1 MLLRSVQLL
10 SCLLCLAALPST
22 SSRWVALHL
31 VLPGSAPSSCS
42 VLLILL
48 LLRRP
53 AFGLG
58 VFLSEPGGE
67 AQSACEIALANEYI
81 MIDTAQGYD
90 NETDVGGAL
99 KGKDRSSIF
108 VVTKLAGENH
118 SSAAVH
124 SSIKESLEKL
134 GTDYVDLFLIHNP
147 RGENCLETWAAML
160 EVKAAGQA
168 RAVGVSN
175 FGVAHL
181 KMLKAEGLEMP
192 EVNQVEL
199 HPWHQQ
205 RLLVDYHATEGIAT
219 MVRPPLRPAR
229 ADLRSPALPCAEKET
244 GWLTAATAAGVLPDG
259 AREEVRRPSDRED
272 RRGPRQ
278 VRGADHDPLVLPA
291 WLHHHPEVSHG
302 AAHHRQRWNLRLLPL
317 G

>member
-1 MLLRSVQLL
+1 MLSALLRSVQLL
-10 SCLLCLAALPST
+10 PFVQLPAPP
-22 SSRWVALHL
+22 RRAALHL
-31 VLPGSAPSSCS
+31 VSLGCTPPRLAGLRSVQLLRS

-192 EVNQVEL
+192 EVNQVEP

-219 MVRPPLRPAR
+219 MVRPPLRLAEPGAALR
-229 ADLRSPALPCAEKET
+229 RKGDWLADCCYC
-244 GWLTAATAAGVLPDG
+244 
-259 AREEVRRPSDRED
+259 
-272 RRGPRQ
+272 RRGT
-278 VRGADHDPLVLPA
+278 A
-291 WLHHHPEVSHG
+291 
-302 AAHHRQRWNLRLLPL
+302 RWRARRSSATL
-317 G
+317 